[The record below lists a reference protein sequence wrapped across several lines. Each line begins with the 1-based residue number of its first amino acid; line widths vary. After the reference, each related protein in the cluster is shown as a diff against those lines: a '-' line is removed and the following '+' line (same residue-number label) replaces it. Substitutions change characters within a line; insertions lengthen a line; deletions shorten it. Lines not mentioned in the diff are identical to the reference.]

1 MPLPTRL
8 FIRFAMGYLLLGLL
22 AGIALALDPAL
33 RTFWPTYLHLITVG
47 WLTQLIFGVAFWL
60 FPRAS
65 RKHKRGRE
73 GYIWASLVLLNA
85 GLLLRVAAEPFDL
98 GAADQSFLVLSALFH
113 LGAAMC
119 FVANMWPR
127 LQGSD

>member
-1 MPLPTRL
+1 MPLPARL
-8 FIRFAMGYLLLGLL
+8 FIRFAMGYMLLGLL

-65 RKHKRGRE
+65 QARSRG
-73 GYIWASLVLLNA
+73 A
-85 GLLLRVAAEPFDL
+85 GNV
-98 GAADQSFLVLSALFH
+98 
-113 LGAAMC
+113 
-119 FVANMWPR
+119 
-127 LQGSD
+127 

>member
-8 FIRFAMGYLLLGLL
+8 FIRFALGYLLLGLL
-22 AGIALALDPAL
+22 AGIAIALDPGL

-65 RKHKRGRE
+65 REYKRGRE
-73 GYIWASLVLLNA
+73 GYIWASLVLLNT
-85 GLLLRVAAEPFDL
+85 GLVLRVAAGPFDL
-98 GAADQSFLVLSALFH
+98 GLLDGALLVISALCH
-113 LGAAMC
+113 LGAAV
-119 FVANMWPR
+119 FFAANMWPR
-127 LQGSD
+127 LKGRG

>member
-1 MPLPTRL
+1 MPLATRL
-8 FIRFAMGYLLLGLL
+8 FIRFAVGYLLIGLV
-22 AGIALALDPAL
+22 AGTALAFDPTL

-65 RKHKRGRE
+65 REYKRGRE

-85 GLLLRVAAEPFDL
+85 GLVLRAAAEPFDL
-98 GAADQSFLVLSALFH
+98 GVADQSALVLSALFQ
-113 LGAAMC
+113 LGAAGC

-127 LQGSD
+127 LKARP